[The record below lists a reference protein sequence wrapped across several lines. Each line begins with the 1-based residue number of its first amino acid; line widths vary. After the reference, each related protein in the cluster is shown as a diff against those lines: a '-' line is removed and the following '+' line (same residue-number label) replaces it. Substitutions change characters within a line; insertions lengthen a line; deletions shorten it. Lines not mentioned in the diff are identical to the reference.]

1 MVDWMPSIEFV
12 IFVSVSVIK
21 NITQISRRTMN
32 NRWRAMALVA
42 AILDH
47 FLQFPYEYQCIGMR
61 LNVEAHAGRAAHE
74 LQSSCGMAS
83 STSHT
88 PKQTSVESLAQTSPS
103 SGVFYSWDS
112 PTNDQVETTESLP
125 QGWCE
130 QWDPVSERCYYLHEA
145 TGESSWKRPTSG
157 GSQPTP
163 EEACCICSL
172 HCPLSPSLLLGVSP
186 GSQDFP
192 FIVFQGP

>member
-61 LNVEAHAGRAAHE
+61 LNVEAHEQLMSCSRLAGWPRRRPTHRNR
-74 LQSSCGMAS
+74 LLSSHS
-83 STSHT
+83 
-88 PKQTSVESLAQTSPS
+88 PKQVPAAVSFILGIARQTTK
-103 SGVFYSWDS
+103 W
-112 PTNDQVETTESLP
+112 
-125 QGWCE
+125 
-130 QWDPVSERCYYLHEA
+130 R
-145 TGESSWKRPTSG
+145 R
-157 GSQPTP
+157 
-163 EEACCICSL
+163 
-172 HCPLSPSLLLGVSP
+172 LSPCHRDGASNGIQCLNGATTYMRPLERAP
-186 GSQDFP
+186 GNAPHQVDPNQPPRRHAAFAVC
-192 FIVFQGP
+192 IAR